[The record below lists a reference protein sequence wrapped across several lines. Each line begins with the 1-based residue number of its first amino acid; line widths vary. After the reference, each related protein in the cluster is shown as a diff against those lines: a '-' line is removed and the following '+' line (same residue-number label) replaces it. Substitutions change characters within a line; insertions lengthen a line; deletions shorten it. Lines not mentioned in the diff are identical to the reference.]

1 MSDYLVFV
9 VGGPVVGGPPPRL
22 RRYDAEQLA
31 RELERVTIIDGGP
44 LPGTKSAAALLRA
57 ALERGD
63 QTVDLED
70 PELRAV
76 YGVIANIEVPLAEDL
91 RTLRDAIGRALDIP
105 AS

>member
-1 MSDYLVFV
+1 MSDYLVFLI
-9 VGGPVVGGPPPRL
+9 GDPPPRL

-44 LPGTKSAAALLRA
+44 LPGTKSAAALVRA

-63 QTVDLED
+63 QAVDLED
-70 PELRAV
+70 PELRAI
-76 YGVIANIEVPLAEDL
+76 YGIIANIEAPLPEDL